1 LEETVLTVLD
11 LSGNQMLSKAIVM
24 EFKGMGAFIERR
36 KRSLDRNL
44 AGGTLMDSSLFGS
57 LD

>member
-1 LEETVLTVLD
+1 MTVLD

-24 EFKGMGAFIERR
+24 EFKGMEVFIERR

>member
-24 EFKGMGAFIERR
+24 EFKGMEVFIERR